1 MAMANQRGEVL
12 ATDSLNDSRM
22 ITIMFGPYLKFR
34 SENIFK
40 TKISNYGALTNIKY

>member
-22 ITIMFGPYLKFR
+22 ITMFGPYLKFR